1 VRECDPYGRFME
13 GALMLSTPIF
23 PLEIEETILDF
34 LAEDDNDHLALRV
47 CSLVCQAFL
56 PICRKHIF
64 GSIILNDYQTS
75 SPTTIHALGLL
86 LSRRPE
92 IANYI
97 RKLDYA
103 IQIAHFENCPSIQES
118 LKQISRLESL
128 TVRHLYGLT
137 FDWSNNPLRPALLH
151 LLHLPTLTY
160 FKVTRTKNFVVSDLI
175 PCTNLK
181 CLHIGQNTTCAIEMN
196 FPAALP
202 DHPIQPNEFVMD
214 TGTSAA
220 IMKLCAARRPD
231 GQPIIDFGSLSMITV
246 ILDTPDEGEAE
257 ASQELF
263 RRCQTLTDVHISCK

>member
-1 VRECDPYGRFME
+1 MQAVV
-13 GALMLSTPIF
+13 ALPSLPIL

-34 LAEDDNDHLALRV
+34 LAEDDNDHLALKV

-64 GSIILNDYQTS
+64 GSITLNDYKIP

-92 IANYI
+92 IAYYI

-103 IQIAHFENCPSIQES
+103 IEIAHFATSPSIQES

-128 TVRHLYGLT
+128 TVRHQYRT
-137 FDWSNNPLRPALLH
+137 RIDWSNNPLRPALLH
-151 LLHLPTLTY
+151 LLHLPTLTH
-160 FKVTRTKNFVVSDLI
+160 FKVAGIKNFIVSDLI

-181 CLHIGQNTTCAIEMN
+181 YLNIGQNTTCAIEMN

-202 DHPIQPNEFVMD
+202 DHPIQPNEFVME
-214 TGTSAA
+214 TRTSAA
-220 IMKLCAARRPD
+220 ITKLCAARRPD
-231 GQPIIDFGSLSMITV
+231 GQPVIDFGSLSMITV
-246 ILDTPDEGEAE
+246 EFDSPYVGEA
-257 ASQELF
+257 SKELF
-263 RRCQTLTDVHISCK
+263 RRCQALTNVQISCK